1 MNPLISVI
9 VPVYNTEKL
18 LKKCVDSILA
28 QTYKDFELFLVDD
41 GSTDSC
47 PTICDD
53 YALADSRVKVIHKT
67 NEGQGVARNMALD
80 AASGKYISFIDSDD
94 WVVQVMLEKL
104 LNAAETHSA
113 DIAIC
118 GLAVFNGLRLADNS
132 YFKDIKVYDNRSLM
146 KDYISTPYIH
156 TGPCNKI
163 FRRFLFDTIRF
174 PNIRARE
181 DAFIMHELLG
191 QCKTGVHVGECL
203 YIQFVRQGST
213 ELSKFSLNK
222 LVLLECAKRLQQYI
236 LENYPDLYEY
246 VALKYANEIVYIM
259 GEIINSFSYNRFK
272 NEYKQLK
279 DRLIEER
286 KRLVE
291 ADENAIA
298 GRMSTINQV
307 CDHSTMFYIKNIY
320 LGIKRRLKR
329 HLLKALDLISRKTKN
344 IDKNIE
350 RMSIKA

>member
-18 LKKCVDSILA
+18 LKKCVDSILV
-28 QTYKDFELFLVDD
+28 QTYKNFELFLVDD

-47 PTICDD
+47 PTICDE
-53 YALADSRVKVIHKT
+53 YALADSRVKTIHKK

-80 AASGKYISFIDSDD
+80 VASGAYISFIDSDD
-94 WVVQVMLEKL
+94 WVVQEMLEKL
-104 LNAAETHSA
+104 LNAAETHRA

-132 YFKDIKVYDNRSLM
+132 YFKDIKVYDNHSLM

-156 TGPCNKI
+156 TGPCNKL

-181 DAFIMHELLG
+181 DAYIMHELLG

-246 VALKYANEIVYIM
+246 VALKYANEIVYVM
-259 GEIINSFSYNRFK
+259 GEIVNSFSYKKHK
-272 NEYKQLK
+272 NDYKQLK
-279 DRLIEER
+279 DRLIAEKNR
-286 KRLVE
+286 IVQTQANVE
-291 ADENAIA
+291 PAK
-298 GRMSTINQV
+298 MKKINQA
-307 CDHSTMFYIKNIY
+307 CDSGTIFYLESLTKGMKRIIKTVVIGF
-320 LGIKRRLKR
+320 LSPKP
-329 HLLKALDLISRKTKN
+329 KN
-344 IDKNIE
+344 
-350 RMSIKA
+350 AQ